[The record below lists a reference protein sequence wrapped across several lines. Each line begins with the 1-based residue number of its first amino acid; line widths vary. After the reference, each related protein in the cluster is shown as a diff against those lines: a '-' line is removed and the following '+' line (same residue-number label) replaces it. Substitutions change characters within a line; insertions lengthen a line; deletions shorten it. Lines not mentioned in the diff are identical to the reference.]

1 MKQGSGIADTQR
13 TLPTIWVKR
22 IALFKSIKPLD
33 EIRSIPFSPGLN
45 IIQGEWN
52 DATETFESGHG
63 NGKTTLCRLIRYCL
77 GEKTFGQQHVVEE
90 VKHCFPTG
98 YVGAVVDVGGEEWTV
113 LRSLGHRGKDL
124 AKQGVSLSELAESEE
139 VVPYNQF
146 TARIEEIAID
156 TLQRRDV
163 LSGGHSIQWLHLLAL
178 CSRDQE
184 SRYDRFWNLRHV
196 RSDSGTPK
204 LTKGDVSLCLRSILG
219 LLDPKEPRLRS
230 QIADLEGQL
239 EQLGETIKKKQAE
252 PTFHITRLRTTLT
265 QEMGVADADIA
276 SLEDGKLFD
285 VEQASYVRLKEL
297 QGELDEINEKIA
309 PLDRQIN
316 LATSQYNELL
326 ELQEQR
332 ESASE
337 AAEDGNGV
345 MLDELE
351 RLMGMKERLLER
363 SVRECWAG
371 RILFGDCER
380 VKKHLADIDGMIADE
395 QKKTLPQVVSREQA
409 AAHLADQAK
418 RQDDPLKRLRDK
430 LDDLNGRKNDLL
442 ERRRAVNDL
451 LKRIPLATDEI
462 LKWHRIVSGEV
473 QNDALTN
480 LKTDEMEKSEQLA
493 KLKSQMTQLLAKQ
506 NERAKQFGSRF
517 NDVVQRTINPAFKGA
532 VVVEDDGMSFRIN
545 REKSLGGEAYETL
558 AVLLADIAI
567 LTESSSTSVCHPG
580 LLIHDSPREA
590 DLNVRL
596 YERMLEVA
604 FSFMGAEGDNVPYQY
619 IVTTTTRPSTPLQD
633 ATITKVTLSS
643 GSGSLFKRQLD
654 VEAPGANQ
662 KTLFDTAE
670 EA

>member
-1 MKQGSGIADTQR
+1 MKQGSVTSDTQR
-13 TLPTIWVKR
+13 TLPTIWVKQ

-63 NGKTTLCRLIRYCL
+63 NGKTTLCRLIRFCL

-98 YVGAVVDVGGEEWTV
+98 YVGAIVGVGGEEWTV
-113 LRSLGHRGKDL
+113 LRSLGHRGRDL

-146 TARIEEIAID
+146 TARLEEVALAS
-156 TLQRRDV
+156 LQRRDV
-163 LSGGHSIQWLHLLAL
+163 LSGSHSIQWLHLLAL

-204 LTKGDVSLCLRSILG
+204 LTKGDVSLCVRSILG

-239 EQLGETIKKKQAE
+239 EQLAEAIKKKQAE
-252 PTFHITRLRTTLT
+252 PTFHITRLRTALT

-285 VEQASYVRLKEL
+285 VEQASSVRLREL
-297 QGELDEINEKIA
+297 KDELAEINEKIA

-332 ESASE
+332 EAASE
-337 AAEDGNGV
+337 ATEDGNTV
-345 MLDELE
+345 LLSELDTL
-351 RLMGMKERLLER
+351 RSQKSYIKERDAKLCPSGNGL
-363 SVRECWAG
+363 V
-371 RILFGDCER
+371 GDCEM
-380 VKKHLADIDGMIADE
+380 VKLRLNDLEQRISVE
-395 QKKTLPQVVSREQA
+395 QKKTLPEVASREQA

-430 LDDLNGRKNDLL
+430 LDELNSQKNDLL

-473 QNDALTN
+473 PNDDLNN
-480 LKTDEMEKSEQLA
+480 LKTDEAGKAEQLA
-493 KLKSQMTQLLAKQ
+493 KLKSQLTQLLAKQ

-517 NDVVQRTINPAFKGA
+517 NDIVRRTINPAFKGT

-604 FSFMGAEGDNVPYQY
+604 FSFMGADGGDVPYQY

-654 VEAPGANQ
+654 VEAPGVNQ
-662 KTLFDTAE
+662 KTLFDTTDE
-670 EA
+670 V

>member
-1 MKQGSGIADTQR
+1 MKQGTITPDSQR
-13 TLPTIWVKR
+13 TRPTIWVKQVS
-22 IALFKSIKPLD
+22 LFKSIKPLV

-77 GEKTFGQQHVVEE
+77 GEKTFGQPHVVEE

-98 YVGAVVDVGGEEWTV
+98 YVGAVVDVGSEEWTV
-113 LRSLGHRGKDL
+113 LRSLGHRGKDFS
-124 AKQGVSLSELAESEE
+124 KQGVSLSQLAESEE

-146 TARIEEIAID
+146 TARLEEVALAS
-156 TLQRRDV
+156 LQRRDV
-163 LSGGHSIQWLHLLAL
+163 LSGRQSIQWLHLLAL

-184 SRYDRFWNLRHV
+184 SRYDRFWNLRHT

-204 LTKGDVSLCLRSILG
+204 FTKSDISLCVRTILG
-219 LLDPKEPRLRS
+219 LLDSKEPGIRS
-230 QIADLEGQL
+230 QIAELEKQL
-239 EQLGETIKKKQAE
+239 DQLGEAIKNKQVE
-252 PTFHITRLRTTLT
+252 PNIHITRLRTALT

-276 SLEDGKLFD
+276 SLEGGKLFD
-285 VEQASYVRLKEL
+285 VEQASSVRLKEL

-316 LATSQYNELL
+316 LATSRFDELL
-326 ELQEQR
+326 GLQEQT
-332 ESASE
+332 EAASE
-337 AAEDGNGV
+337 ATEDGNTV
-345 MLDELE
+345 LLNELDHL
-351 RLMGMKERLLER
+351 RSQKSYIKERDVKLCPSGNGL
-363 SVRECWAG
+363 V
-371 RILFGDCER
+371 GDCEM
-380 VKKHLADIDGMIADE
+380 VKLRLNDLEQRISVE
-395 QKKTLPQVVSREQA
+395 QKKILPKVASREQA
-409 AAHLADQAK
+409 AAHLADQAR
-418 RQDDPLKRLRDK
+418 RQNDPLNRIRDK
-430 LDDLNGRKNDLL
+430 LDELNSEKNDLM

-462 LKWHRIVSGEV
+462 LKWYRIVSGEV
-473 QNDALTN
+473 SNDELSN
-480 LKTDEMEKSEQLA
+480 MKTDETGKSELLA
-493 KLKSQMTQLLAKQ
+493 KLKSQLTQLLAKQ

-517 NDVVQRTINPAFKGA
+517 NDIVRRTINPAFKGT
-532 VVVEDDGMSFRIN
+532 VIVEDDGMSFRIN

-604 FSFMGAEGDNVPYQY
+604 FSFMGAGGSNVPYQY

-643 GSGSLFKRQLD
+643 GSGSLFKQQLD
-654 VEAPGANQ
+654 VEVPGSNQ
-662 KTLFDTAE
+662 KTLFE
-670 EA
+670 EEGNE

>member
-1 MKQGSGIADTQR
+1 MKQGSVIADTTR

-33 EIRSIPFSPGLN
+33 EIRSIPFSSGLN

-52 DATETFESGHG
+52 DSTETFESGHG

-113 LRSLGHRGKDL
+113 LRSLGHRGRDF
-124 AKQGVSLSELAESEE
+124 AKQGVSLSELADAED

-146 TARIEEIAID
+146 TARLEEVALA

-163 LSGGHSIQWLHLLAL
+163 LSGVHSIQWLHLLAL

-204 LTKGDVSLCLRSILG
+204 LTKSDVSLCVRSILE
-219 LLDPKEPRLRS
+219 LLDSKEPRLRS
-230 QIADLEGQL
+230 QIAELEDML
-239 EQLGETIKKKQAE
+239 EQLGEKIKKKQAE
-252 PTFHITRLRTTLT
+252 PTFHITRLRTALS

-276 SLEDGKLFD
+276 SLEDRTLFD
-285 VEQASYVRLKEL
+285 VGQASDVRVKEL
-297 QGELDEINEKIA
+297 QDELVEINQTIA

-316 LATSQYNELL
+316 MATSQYNELL

-332 ESASE
+332 NAASE
-337 AAEDGNGV
+337 AIEDGNATQ
-345 MLDELE
+345 LDELA
-351 RLMGMKERLLER
+351 RLRGVKDTLLER
-363 SVRECWAG
+363 SVRECWPG
-371 RILFGDCER
+371 RILFGECER
-380 VKKHLADIDGMIADE
+380 VKAHLADIDEMLADE
-395 QKKTLPQVVSREQA
+395 QKTTLPQVVSREQA
-409 AAHLADQAK
+409 VAYLADQAK
-418 RQDDPLKRLRDK
+418 RQYFPLKRLRDK
-430 LDDLNGRKNDLL
+430 LDDLNGQKNDLL

-451 LKRIPLATDEI
+451 LKRIPLATEEI

-473 QNDALTN
+473 PNDDLNN
-480 LKTDEMEKSEQLA
+480 LKTDETKKLQELA
-493 KLKSQMTQLLAKQ
+493 KLKSQLTQLLAKQ

-517 NDVVQRTINPAFKGA
+517 NDIVQRTINPAFKG
-532 VVVEDDGMSFRIN
+532 VVIVEDDGMSFRIN

-567 LTESSSTSVCHPG
+567 LTESSSDSVCHPG

-596 YERMLEVA
+596 YERMLDVA
-604 FSFMGAEGDNVPYQY
+604 FSFMGADARNVPYQY
-619 IVTTTTRPSTPLQD
+619 IVTTTTRPSKRLQD
-633 ATITKVTLSS
+633 SDVTKVTLSS
-643 GSGSLFKRQLD
+643 GSGSLFKRQLNL
-654 VEAPGANQ
+654 EAPGSNQ